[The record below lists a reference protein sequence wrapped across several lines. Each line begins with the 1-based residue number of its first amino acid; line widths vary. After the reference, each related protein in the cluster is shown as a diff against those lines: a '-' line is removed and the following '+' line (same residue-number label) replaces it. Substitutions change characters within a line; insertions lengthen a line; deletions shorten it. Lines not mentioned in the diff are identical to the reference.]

1 MQNTGKPVDQGAE
14 KTVGGK
20 NASPGASSPGKN
32 PRSTTPKDMAPSD
45 ASAKDETQ
53 RELALNEAAEDKHD
67 EEMLDDAVEMTFP
80 ASDPIAVHPSD
91 RHHANRNPGR
101 P

>member
-1 MQNTGKPVDQGAE
+1 MQNSDKPVEQGRD
-14 KTVGGK
+14 KTAGG
-20 NASPGASSPGKN
+20 SSSSSDSSQGKN
-32 PRSTTPKDMAPSD
+32 PRSMTPKDVAQTD
-45 ASAKDETQ
+45 AAARDETQ
-53 RELALNEAAEDKHD
+53 RQLALDEAAEDEHN

-80 ASDPIAVHPSD
+80 ASDPIAVHPRN